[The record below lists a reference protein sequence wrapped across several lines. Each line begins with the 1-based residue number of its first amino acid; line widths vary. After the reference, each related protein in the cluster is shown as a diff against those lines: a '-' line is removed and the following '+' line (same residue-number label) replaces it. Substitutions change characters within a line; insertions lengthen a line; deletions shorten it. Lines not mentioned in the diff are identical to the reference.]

1 VPHAQVSE
9 APPSSRARVL
19 LVDDEPYI
27 RQTYALLLDPDF
39 DVVTAGNGGQALAYL
54 EADPSIDLVICDVM
68 MPDMDAA
75 QMLVKVR
82 ASRPELVSRF
92 VLHTGGAM
100 SERTRLL
107 VDSGELPVFYKPVT
121 VAEMVEGIR
130 RLLPRAES

>member
-1 VPHAQVSE
+1 
-9 APPSSRARVL
+9 
-19 LVDDEPYI
+19 
-27 RQTYALLLDPDF
+27 LDTDF
-39 DVVTAGNGGQALAYL
+39 DVVTAGDGGQALACL
-54 EADPSIDLVICDVM
+54 EADPNIDLVICDVM

-121 VAEMVEGIR
+121 VADMVAGIR
-130 RLLPRAES
+130 RLLLRAAS

>member
-1 VPHAQVSE
+1 
-9 APPSSRARVL
+9 
-19 LVDDEPYI
+19 
-27 RQTYALLLDPDF
+27 
-39 DVVTAGNGGQALAYL
+39 
-54 EADPSIDLVICDVM
+54 LVICDVM

-82 ASRPELVSRF
+82 ATRPELVSRF

-121 VAEMVEGIR
+121 VADMVAGIR
-130 RLLPRAES
+130 RLLPRAAS